1 MQSILQNEQEFSSEM
16 GINQIKEYL
25 NKIMYALF
33 ILAALRLY
41 SLQFLWIINDLI
53 TALIIKCLIDTSNKC
68 IAIFSLINSLLAIVY
83 SIISTIFMIP
93 FTFAKFS
100 VSIHTTIV
108 IGILGFSI
116 FIYTTSAYFSYLSI
130 THMNKIIL
138 TEQRNIRSGDYETFA
153 HQRNNE

>member
-1 MQSILQNEQEFSSEM
+1 MQSILQNEQEFSSEI
-16 GINQIKEYL
+16 GINLIKEYL

-33 ILAALRLY
+33 ILAGLRLY

-53 TALIIKCLIDTSNKC
+53 TALIIKCMLDMSNKC

-83 SIISTIFMIP
+83 SIISTIMMIP

-108 IGILGFSI
+108 IGILIFSI
-116 FIYTTSAYFSYLSI
+116 FIYTASAYFSYLSI
-130 THMNKIIL
+130 IHFNKIIL
-138 TEQRNIRSGDYETFA
+138 SEERNIRSGDYETFA
-153 HQRNNE
+153 PQRNL